1 MAPVLYRRQTLP
13 ASGHYGTF
21 LVKAKLMTDCDGR
34 NSRHARNSVET
45 HIVILAMV
53 YMPNVGG
60 TCAEPSE
67 QCGHAGARLNWS
79 A

>member
-1 MAPVLYRRQTLP
+1 MARVLYSGQTLP

-21 LVKAKLMTDCDGR
+21 LVKVKLMTDRDGR
-34 NSRHARNSVET
+34 NSRHARNAVET

-53 YMPNVGG
+53 YLPNVGD

-67 QCGHAGARLNWS
+67 QCGHAGARLN
-79 A
+79 

>member
-21 LVKAKLMTDCDGR
+21 LVKAKLMTDSDGR
-34 NSRHARNSVET
+34 NSRQARNAVET

-53 YMPNVGG
+53 YLPNVGG

-67 QCGHAGARLNWS
+67 QRSHAGPSLN
-79 A
+79 